1 MLFPQIRH
9 VMPVK
14 AAIELAGSGSLAIH
28 TVNDMT
34 VTTVVIVSRTRV
46 SRRHDE
52 VRAMSDS
59 SKTRG

>member
-1 MLFPQIRH
+1 MLIPQIQH

-34 VTTVVIVSRTRV
+34 VTTVVILSVSK
-46 SRRHDE
+46 
-52 VRAMSDS
+52 A
-59 SKTRG
+59 

>member
-1 MLFPQIRH
+1 MLIPQIQH

-34 VTTVVIVSRTRV
+34 VTTVVILSVSR
-46 SRRHDE
+46 
-52 VRAMSDS
+52 A
-59 SKTRG
+59 

>member
-1 MLFPQIRH
+1 MLFPQVRH

-28 TVNDMT
+28 TVND
-34 VTTVVIVSRTRV
+34 TTVVILSRTRL

-52 VRAMSDS
+52 LRAMSDS